1 MLTKVILFCCVGGQ
15 PLTRL
20 FGKESHTNIKYG
32 GGDEQSHTVEKVFG
46 CGLLVDLF
54 CFSVL
59 GYGCFVSRGERH
71 YRCSY
76 CTAVVLFGGSC
87 LDVIWDYD

>member
-1 MLTKVILFCCVGGQ
+1 MLAKVILFCCVSGQ
-15 PLTRL
+15 LLTRL
-20 FGKESHTNIKYG
+20 FGKEAHMNIKYG

-46 CGLLVDLF
+46 CGLLIDLF

-59 GYGCFVSRGERH
+59 GYGCFVSRGERR

-76 CTAVVLFGGSC
+76 YTVVVLFGGSASSGTT
-87 LDVIWDYD
+87 IER